1 MLSCSGQVTARV
13 LPGVSNSPMGFV
25 CLLYRLCW
33 LCSQLTGQR
42 SSGSAADPLASHFTL
57 SPYDFSSH
65 DLKDDPG
72 AQDSQVCISSQT
84 SPDPSSLCPTSPSPW
99 MSQKHTKAGTPQN
112 KWSFPPPLL
121 FSDPDGVSGAS
132 AHPTAQQEP
141 EERLLIL
148 FSPFTS
154 NL

>member
-1 MLSCSGQVTARV
+1 MFLTLPWALSAFFIGSV
-13 LPGVSNSPMGFV
+13 
-25 CLLYRLCW
+25 
-33 LCSQLTGQR
+33 
-42 SSGSAADPLASHFTL
+42 GSAHSLQASGPQVLLQPPLASHFTL

-99 MSQKHTKAGTPQN
+99 ISQQHTKAGTPQN